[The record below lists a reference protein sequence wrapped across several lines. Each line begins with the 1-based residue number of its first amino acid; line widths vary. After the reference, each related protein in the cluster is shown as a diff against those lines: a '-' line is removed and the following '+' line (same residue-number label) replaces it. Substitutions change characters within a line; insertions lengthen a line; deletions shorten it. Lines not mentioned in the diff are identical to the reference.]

1 MSDFSIKTNDVKVLA
16 RNFNNISG
24 NMQDYHNEAE
34 SILRSLEN
42 TSSLGVSLRL
52 LSPGFQMDQNIRLSR
67 SMGDQLEKI
76 VQRYQQAENKN
87 SRQDGSGG
95 SNSGNDQED
104 SNWFN
109 TIKFDISD
117 VLKILDFPK
126 GVEWPP
132 SYFFNQLSITPV
144 LILGLLGVSSG
155 GASDNAEESD
165 NTGGK
170 TKSSYKKKLAKA
182 EKDSDDVKI
191 VYDTKTKTTKTI
203 DPDNKKEND
212 EFDDNKSLKTNVYI
226 YGKDWTTR
234 EALDGTGEQEWGDKN
249 GIHGTVEGKVLE
261 YEYGPKAYVVPGGAV
276 AGIGA
281 GLTLE
286 KVEGRAQI
294 GDEDTNAYL
303 EGEVVVGKVSGKVE
317 GQLGF
322 DDKGKFGAYAGMEA
336 EAIAAELSAKGG
348 FKVDGVDVGIKGS
361 VDVGVGAHANVGYK
375 DGKIY
380 VDAGASCGV
389 GGSVSLEIDV
399 SEKVDQVINTAQ
411 SVIKTFENYK
421 PEDWQNLARGA
432 SKLFNWIR

>member
-42 TSSLGVSLRL
+42 TSSLGVGLRL
-52 LSPGFQMDQNIRLSR
+52 LSPDFQMDQNIRLSR

-87 SRQDGSGG
+87 SRQDGNESKK
-95 SNSGNDQED
+95 DTKTEK
-104 SNWFN
+104 
-109 TIKFDISD
+109 T
-117 VLKILDFPK
+117 LLDFIYNAIPYIDIFI
-126 GVEWPP
+126 GYPNMFCPP
-132 SYFFNQLSITPV
+132 RFYPVSVTPM
-144 LILGLLGVSSG
+144 LILGLLGASSG
-155 GASDNAEESD
+155 GASDNAEESE
-165 NTGGK
+165 NTDGK

-226 YGKDWTTR
+226 YGKDWATR

>member
-42 TSSLGVSLRL
+42 TSSLGVGLRL
-52 LSPGFQMDQNIRLSR
+52 LSPDFQMDQNIRLSR

-87 SRQDGSGG
+87 SRQDGNESK
-95 SNSGNDQED
+95 NDTKTEK
-104 SNWFN
+104 
-109 TIKFDISD
+109 T
-117 VLKILDFPK
+117 LLDFIYNAIPYIDIFI
-126 GVEWPP
+126 GYPNMFCPP
-132 SYFFNQLSITPV
+132 RFYPVSVTPM
-144 LILGLLGVSSG
+144 LILGLLGASSG
-155 GASDNAEESD
+155 GASDNAEESE
-165 NTGGK
+165 NTDGK

-226 YGKDWTTR
+226 YGKDWATR

-389 GGSVSLEIDV
+389 GGSVSLEVDV